1 MFNNVDLIIAALKQ
15 SLARCQK
22 YEEPA
27 EYVYQLNQ
35 VLNRFK
41 TNLYKFITEDTLYEQ
56 DPKEFIQFRIATGWR
71 TGLGFNGL
79 PRFLDSSPITLYVN
93 GHVPNVQRQNKDCV
107 FHKAVVIDD
116 VIDIHRI
123 RGIKE
128 DYYTGALMSNSNYVT
143 EQELIIFA
151 NPEAV
156 NNVSMYFHSD
166 KVADDVIVFNFQLN
180 ALVYQEAIK
189 EHEEKRAAAFKID
202 PSSINRHRRKNQQLP
217 VEQTPVAQVAVPAS
231 TEEKVDAIFNPPPVD
246 STVERL
252 ERIRKVVA
260 DRKKNNT
267 RVTRKRHSYW

>member
-41 TNLYKFITEDTLYEQ
+41 TNLYNFITEDTIYEQ

-71 TGLGFNGL
+71 TGLGFNGA
-79 PRFLDSSPITLYVN
+79 PRFLDHSPIILYVS
-93 GHVPNVQRQNKDCV
+93 GHIPNVQRQNKDCT
-107 FHKAVVIDD
+107 FHKAVIIND

-128 DYYTGALMSNSNYVT
+128 DYYTGAVMSNNSYVT
-143 EQELIIFA
+143 EQELMIFA

-156 NNVSMYFHSD
+156 NNVSMYFQSD
-166 KVADDVIVFNFQLN
+166 KIADDIIVFNFQLN

-202 PSSINRHRRKNQQLP
+202 PSSVNRYKKRKTETPAAETSVVETPAP
-217 VEQTPVAQVAVPAS
+217 VS
-231 TEEKVDAIFNPPPVD
+231 TEEKVDAIFNPPVVD
-246 STVERL
+246 STTERL

-260 DRKKNNT
+260 ARKKSNT